1 MRAGVFNIIFGFIAI
16 GLGFSGKMQLI
27 GTGSSMALA
36 VFGGVVAVWGIV
48 QIVRDRA
55 RLNK

>member
-1 MRAGVFNIIFGFIAI
+1 MRAGVFNIIFGLIAI
-16 GLGFSGKMQLI
+16 GLGLSGKMQLI

-36 VFGGVVAVWGIV
+36 VFGGVVTAWGIFQV
-48 QIVRDRA
+48 VRDRA